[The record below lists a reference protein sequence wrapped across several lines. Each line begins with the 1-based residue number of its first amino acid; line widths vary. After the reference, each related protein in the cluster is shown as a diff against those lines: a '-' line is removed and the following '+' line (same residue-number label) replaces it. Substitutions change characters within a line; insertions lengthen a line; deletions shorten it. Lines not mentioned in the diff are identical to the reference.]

1 MTTEPR
7 LSRIALLMAMVA
19 AWPASTL
26 AAAGLVQFASG
37 EVSLRR
43 GDATS
48 SVAKG
53 AEVDTGDVLLTGSAG
68 RAQIRFTDGGL
79 VALYPDSQFT
89 VTRYADSGDVAQDG
103 FAVTLLRGGMRAIT
117 GLIGKRN
124 PGSYKVTTPTAV
136 VGIRGS
142 AFLVGFNAQG
152 QLTVAGEQDEIEVCT
167 EAGCVGVKAGE
178 AVLVL
183 SSQKLPVYTNT
194 RALLPL
200 PALPLPQMAG
210 DQLQGDG
217 HRSSIFVI
225 PPPPPVHVPPPPPV
239 LPPVVDPVVPLPPPP
254 PPPPTP
260 PPPPPAPVPVPP
272 PAPVPAPVPVPA
284 PLPVPIP
291 APVPIP
297 VPPPEVVPPAPP
309 PTTQVPTPPPPTTGG
324 GGTTTPG
331 STTPPPPTT
340 TPPTTTP
347 PRPVPPAPT
356 TPIFVLPPG
365 VILLP
370 PAPPAPTPI
379 R

>member
-1 MTTEPR
+1 MKTEPR

-19 AWPASTL
+19 AWPASGL
-26 AAAGLVQFASG
+26 AAAGLVQFATG

-43 GDATS
+43 GDAAS
-48 SVAKG
+48 GVAKG
-53 AEVDTGDVLLTGSAG
+53 AEVDAGDVLLTGSAG
-68 RAQIRFTDGGL
+68 RAQIRFSDGGL

-89 VTRYADSGDVAQDG
+89 VTRYSDSGDVAQDG

-124 PGSYKVTTPTAV
+124 PGSYKVITPTAV

-142 AFLVGFNAQG
+142 AFLVGFNPQG

-167 EAGCVGVKAGE
+167 EVGCVGVKAGE

-210 DQLQGDG
+210 DQLGGDG
-217 HRSSIFVI
+217 HRTSVFVI
-225 PPPPPVHVPPPPPV
+225 PPPPPPPPPPPVHVPPP
-239 LPPVVDPVVPLPPPP
+239 PPVVDPVVPLPPPP
-254 PPPPTP
+254 PPPP
-260 PPPPPAPVPVPP
+260 PPAPVPVPP
-272 PAPVPAPVPVPA
+272 PPPPPPPPGPVPPPIPAPGPAPVPA
-284 PLPVPIP
+284 
-291 APVPIP
+291 
-297 VPPPEVVPPAPP
+297 PPPEVVP
-309 PTTQVPTPPPPTTGG
+309 TPPPPSTGTG
-324 GGTTTPG
+324 TTTTPG
-331 STTPPPPTT
+331 ATT

-347 PRPVPPAPT
+347 PRPPPT

-365 VILLP
+365 VIVLRP
-370 PAPPAPTPI
+370 PPAPTPTPI

>member
-1 MTTEPR
+1 MNPEPR

-26 AAAGLVQFASG
+26 AAAGLVQFATG

-89 VTRYADSGDVAQDG
+89 VTRYSDSGDVAQDG

-178 AVLVL
+178 SVLVL

-200 PALPLPQMAG
+200 PLLPLPQMAG
-210 DQLQGDG
+210 DQLGGDG
-217 HRSSIFVI
+217 HRTSVFVI
-225 PPPPPVHVPPPPPV
+225 PPPPPPPPPVHVPPP
-239 LPPVVDPVVPLPPPP
+239 PPVVDPVVPLPPPP
-254 PPPPTP
+254 PPPAPVPVPQP
-260 PPPPPAPVPVPP
+260 PPPPPAPVGPP
-272 PAPVPAPVPVPA
+272 IPAPGPAPVPT
-284 PLPVPIP
+284 
-291 APVPIP
+291 
-297 VPPPEVVPPAPP
+297 PPPEVVPPPP
-309 PTTQVPTPPPPTTGG
+309 PSTGTVT
-324 GGTTTPG
+324 TTTPG
-331 STTPPPPTT
+331 ATT

-347 PRPVPPAPT
+347 PRPVPPPPT

-370 PAPPAPTPI
+370 PAPPPI

>member
-1 MTTEPR
+1 MKTEPR

-19 AWPASTL
+19 AWPATGL
-26 AAAGLVQFASG
+26 AAAGLVQFATG

-48 SVAKG
+48 GVAKG
-53 AEVDTGDVLLTGSAG
+53 AQVDAGDVLLTGSAG

-89 VTRYADSGDVAQDG
+89 VTRYTDSGDPAQDS
-103 FAVTLLRGGMRAIT
+103 FVVNLLRGGMRAVT

-124 PGSYKVTTPTAV
+124 PGSYKVITPTAV

-183 SSQKLPVYTNT
+183 SSQQLPVYTNT
-194 RALLPL
+194 RALLPV
-200 PALPLPQMAG
+200 PAMPMPQRAG
-210 DQLQGDG
+210 EQLGGDG
-217 HRSSIFVI
+217 HRTSVFVI
-225 PPPPPVHVPPPPPV
+225 PPPPPVHVPPPPV
-239 LPPVVDPVVPLPPPP
+239 APPVVDPVVPLPPAPP
-254 PPPPTP
+254 PVPV
-260 PPPPPAPVPVPP
+260 PPPAPTPVPAPTPTPTPAPAPTPVPVPP
-272 PAPVPAPVPVPA
+272 PAPVPVPT
-284 PLPVPIP
+284 
-291 APVPIP
+291 
-297 VPPPEVVPPAPP
+297 PPPPP
-309 PTTQVPTPPPPTTGG
+309 PTTQVPTPPPPTT
-324 GGTTTPG
+324 
-331 STTPPPPTT
+331 
-340 TPPTTTP
+340 TP
-347 PRPVPPAPT
+347 PRPVPPPPTTTTTTT

-365 VILLP
+365 VIV
-370 PAPPAPTPI
+370 I

>member
-1 MTTEPR
+1 MKTEPR

-19 AWPASTL
+19 AWPASGL
-26 AAAGLVQFASG
+26 AAAGLVQFATG

-48 SVAKG
+48 GVAKG

-89 VTRYADSGDVAQDG
+89 VTRYSDSGDVAQDG

-124 PGSYKVTTPTAV
+124 PGSYKVITPTAV

-178 AVLVL
+178 SVLVL
-183 SSQKLPVYTNT
+183 SSQTLPVYTNT

-210 DQLQGDG
+210 DQLGGDG
-217 HRSSIFVI
+217 HRTSVFVI
-225 PPPPPVHVPPPPPV
+225 PPPPPPPAPPPVHVPPPPPV
-239 LPPVVDPVVPLPPPP
+239 VDPVAPVPPPP
-254 PPPPTP
+254 PP

-272 PAPVPAPVPVPA
+272 PPPPPPAPPPGPV
-284 PLPVPIP
+284 LPPIP
-291 APVPIP
+291 APGPAPVP
-297 VPPPEVVPPAPP
+297 VPPPEVVPPPP
-309 PTTQVPTPPPPTTGG
+309 PSTGTVTG
-324 GGTTTPG
+324 TTPG
-331 STTPPPPTT
+331 A
-340 TPPTTTP
+340 TTTP
-347 PRPVPPAPT
+347 PRPPPT

-370 PAPPAPTPI
+370 PPPPPI

>member
-26 AAAGLVQFASG
+26 AAAGLVQFATG

-43 GDATS
+43 GDATG

-178 AVLVL
+178 SVLVL

-200 PALPLPQMAG
+200 PALPWPQMAG
-210 DQLQGDG
+210 DQLGGDG
-217 HRSSIFVI
+217 HRTSVFVI
-225 PPPPPVHVPPPPPV
+225 PPPPPPPPPPVHVPPPP
-239 LPPVVDPVVPLPPPP
+239 PPVVDPVVPLPPPP
-254 PPPPTP
+254 PPPPPPPAPVPVPQP
-260 PPPPPAPVPVPP
+260 PPPPPAPVGP
-272 PAPVPAPVPVPA
+272 
-284 PLPVPIP
+284 PIP
-291 APVPIP
+291 APGPAPVP
-297 VPPPEVVPPAPP
+297 VPPPEVVPPPP
-309 PTTQVPTPPPPTTGG
+309 PSTGS
-324 GGTTTPG
+324 TTTPG
-331 STTPPPPTT
+331 ATT

-347 PRPVPPAPT
+347 PRPVPPPPT

-370 PAPPAPTPI
+370 PAPPPI

>member
-1 MTTEPR
+1 MKTEPR

-19 AWPASTL
+19 AWPASGL
-26 AAAGLVQFASG
+26 AAAGLVQFATG
-37 EVSLRR
+37 DVSLRR

-48 SVAKG
+48 GVAKG

-89 VTRYADSGDVAQDG
+89 VTRYSDSGDVAQDG

-124 PGSYKVTTPTAV
+124 PGSYKVITPTAV

-210 DQLQGDG
+210 DQLGGDG
-217 HRSSIFVI
+217 HRISVFVI
-225 PPPPPVHVPPPPPV
+225 PPPPTPPPPPPPPVHVPPP
-239 LPPVVDPVVPLPPPP
+239 PPVVDPVVPLPPPP
-254 PPPPTP
+254 PPPPPTAPVPLPPLP
-260 PPPPPAPVPVPP
+260 PPPPPPGPVPPPIPAPGPAPVPVPP
-272 PAPVPAPVPVPA
+272 P
-284 PLPVPIP
+284 
-291 APVPIP
+291 
-297 VPPPEVVPPAPP
+297 EVVPAPP
-309 PTTQVPTPPPPTTGG
+309 PPSTGTG
-324 GGTTTPG
+324 TTPG
-331 STTPPPPTT
+331 ATT
-340 TPPTTTP
+340 TPPATTP
-347 PRPVPPAPT
+347 PRPVPPPPPT
-356 TPIFVLPPG
+356 FTPIFVLPPG

-370 PAPPAPTPI
+370 PSPPPI

>member
-1 MTTEPR
+1 MKTEPR

-19 AWPASTL
+19 AWPATGL
-26 AAAGLVQFASG
+26 AAAGLVQFATG

-48 SVAKG
+48 GVAKG
-53 AEVDTGDVLLTGSAG
+53 AEVDAGDVLLTGSAG
-68 RAQIRFTDGGL
+68 RAQIRFSDGGL

-89 VTRYADSGDVAQDG
+89 VTRYTDSGDPAQDS
-103 FAVTLLRGGMRAIT
+103 FVVNLLRGGMRAVT

-124 PGSYKVTTPTAV
+124 PGSYKVITPTAV

-178 AVLVL
+178 AVLVP
-183 SSQKLPVYTNT
+183 SSQQLPVYTNT
-194 RALLPL
+194 RALLPV

-210 DQLQGDG
+210 DQLGGDG
-217 HRSSIFVI
+217 HRTSVFVI
-225 PPPPPVHVPPPPPV
+225 PPPPPPPPPPVHVPPPPPV
-239 LPPVVDPVVPLPPPP
+239 VDPIVPLPPPP
-254 PPPPTP
+254 PPPPP
-260 PPPPPAPVPVPP
+260 PVPVPP
-272 PAPVPAPVPVPA
+272 PPPPPPPGPVFP
-284 PLPVPIP
+284 PIP
-291 APVPIP
+291 APGPPVP
-297 VPPPEVVPPAPP
+297 VPPPEVVPAPP
-309 PTTQVPTPPPPTTGG
+309 PPSTGSVT
-324 GGTTTPG
+324 TTTPG
-331 STTPPPPTT
+331 ATT

-347 PRPVPPAPT
+347 PRPPPT

-370 PAPPAPTPI
+370 PSPPPI